1 MPAEIPQTLEYRSG
15 QLNIAPVL
23 KVENFINCKKDIHVP
38 HNNTPDYIYPIIVR
52 SDFDVEDGFSS
63 TNTPG
68 TITQLPDYPSSF
80 TGKPPLLTLDDLFLQ
95 IRHDDEIVLARV
107 RTSTPEILIEDIQV
121 KVLMALA
128 EDNDAVSKDGAK
140 NGKWVK
146 ISMRKVHTL
155 LEMEDND
162 DRKNY
167 LEYLSIH
174 LNYIEEQRNNLMSKH
189 RDLVQKLNICKEQLS
204 VLKQAKLEFYTMQHV
219 NTEILKENKNLR
231 IEQKELT
238 KITKTWLNSSN
249 KVNQCISEQ
258 IPIQKNILG
267 VDQLTD
273 DLSSSGQKL
282 KTDYDSVDES
292 SVCNTPLLLLKK
304 LDGVEPVSRPKTVKS
319 ILKSISTF
327 KAKALKGVIINKPTS
342 APAKGNKSTS
352 ASKVNSTPAGKLKM
366 TFLWLL
372 LCGSYDHETNGHN
385 RIISFEIE
393 IKPRNL
399 QHVIKRCETHGS
411 TIHNITDHYDIEL
424 FKRGEALQAKNAD
437 ALKLKKTG
445 SSKAN
450 RSKTPTRGWVSRK
463 N

>member
-1 MPAEIPQTLEYRSG
+1 MPAEIPQTLDYRDG
-15 QLNIAPVL
+15 QLNVEDFQDSPDDVEDTRSSHEYLNDLEEEYQARVL
-23 KVENFINCKKDIHVP
+23 LSKSKR
-38 HNNTPDYIYPIIVR
+38 NTPDYIYPIIVR

-107 RTSTPEILIEDIQV
+107 RTSTPEILIEDIQAKLALLSSSASASKVLMVKNKGLITEAYGWDEEEVSSDDNEMVEV

-162 DRKNY
+162 DRNNY
-167 LEYLSIH
+167 LEYLMNKFPYKRIFWELINSLMIPPVLGKNLVCEKSSANDTKLSIPGVEQPLLSKAEGFIMPNH
-174 LNYIEEQRNNLMSKH
+174 DSGRILLAESQRNTI
-189 RDLVQKLNICKEQLS
+189 DPPVA
-204 VLKQAKLEFYTMQHV
+204 VTD
-219 NTEILKENKNLR
+219 
-231 IEQKELT
+231 
-238 KITKTWLNSSN
+238 SS
-249 KVNQCISEQ
+249 E
-258 IPIQKNILG
+258 
-267 VDQLTD
+267 
-273 DLSSSGQKL
+273 
-282 KTDYDSVDES
+282 TDYDLVDES

-304 LDGVEPVSRPKTVKS
+304 LDGVEPVSRPKTVKL

-327 KAKALKGVIINKPTS
+327 KAEALKGVIINKPTS

-372 LCGSYDHETNGHN
+372 
-385 RIISFEIE
+385 
-393 IKPRNL
+393 
-399 QHVIKRCETHGS
+399 
-411 TIHNITDHYDIEL
+411 
-424 FKRGEALQAKNAD
+424 
-437 ALKLKKTG
+437 
-445 SSKAN
+445 
-450 RSKTPTRGWVSRK
+450 
-463 N
+463 